1 MADLNNDIE
10 EYRAIQTSFTKHYQG
25 IMETFSEIVK
35 EFQSWEKMPLNEKMS
50 GLSLKKKN
58 AFSPA
63 ISDPRNWNLKHSK
76 LSFKVRMR

>member
-35 EFQSWEKMPLNEKMS
+35 ELRKDAPERKDEWTLAEEEKRLFTSYIGPAE
-50 GLSLKKKN
+50 LK
-58 AFSPA
+58 
-63 ISDPRNWNLKHSK
+63 LKTQQTQ
-76 LSFKVRMR
+76 L